1 MQHDHQDIT
10 ASDDVYYIRWLDVLA
25 VFSPY
30 VSGSDQDY
38 PVVLVAEQIDKLR
51 EPMWAMNAVDYSTQS
66 FPHRTTNEECTSTT
80 TAIPE
85 THKTPVEMATTAP
98 SPLARTITR
107 SSYKSRSMKNYEW
120 NCSAVNL

>member
-1 MQHDHQDIT
+1 M
-10 ASDDVYYIRWLDVLA
+10 YYIRRLDVLA

-30 VSGSDQDY
+30 VSGSNQDY
-38 PVVLVAEQIDKLR
+38 SVVLVAEQIDKLR

-66 FPHRTTNEECTSTT
+66 LPHRTTNEECTSTT

-85 THKTPVEMATTAP
+85 TFLVIKLTHKTPVEMATTAP